1 MQNRRSAWRPPV
13 RSTQAEK
20 PTGARVAAR
29 DVATPDPVVTEAA
42 PPSWERGR
50 LRAATLASV
59 GTALPER
66 VVANAE
72 VAQRLGVD
80 HDWIVSRTGI
90 HERRRVAEGEGVTE
104 LAVAAGRRALERAG
118 MEADE
123 LDLVLVATLAP
134 DDITPN
140 AAPLVA
146 HELGAVRAGALD
158 VGAACTGFLCALSLA
173 TAQIEARRARNALV
187 IGAEVLSRFTDPHDK
202 RTAALFGDGAG
213 AAVVAPA
220 EGGTGRI
227 GPIALRA
234 DGSGAGSI
242 VAAKDDPYLRMQG
255 HDTFREAVRRLT
267 EATREAAE
275 LAAVELDH
283 VDLFVYH
290 QANAR
295 ILSAVAERLELDP
308 ARVID
313 CIERYGNTSAA
324 TLPIA
329 LDEAAQRGMVAS
341 GDTVLLAAFGAG
353 FTYGA
358 GVITWA

>member
-1 MQNRRSAWRPPV
+1 
-13 RSTQAEK
+13 
-20 PTGARVAAR
+20 
-29 DVATPDPVVTEAA
+29 
-42 PPSWERGR
+42 
-50 LRAATLASV
+50 
-59 GTALPER
+59 

-72 VAQRLGVD
+72 IAERLGLD
-80 HDWIVSRTGI
+80 DEWIVSRTGI
-90 HERRRVAEGEGVTE
+90 RERRRVAAGEGVVE
-104 LAVAAGRRALERAG
+104 LAVAAGRQALERAG

-123 LDLVLVATLAP
+123 VDLVLVATLAP

-146 HELGAVRAGALD
+146 HELGATRAGAMD
-158 VGAACTGFLCALSLA
+158 IGAACTGFLTALSVA
-173 TAQIEARRARNALV
+173 TAQVESRRARNVLV
-187 IGAEVLSRFTDPHDK
+187 IGSEVLSRFTDPDDR

-220 EGGTGRI
+220 EGGRGRI

-234 DGSGAGSI
+234 DGSGYGLI
-242 VAAKDDPYLRMQG
+242 VASKDDPYMRMQG
-255 HDTFREAVRRLT
+255 HDTFREAVRRLS

-275 LAAVELDH
+275 LAAVELDQI
-283 VDLFVYH
+283 DLFAYH
-290 QANAR
+290 QANSR

-308 ARVID
+308 GRVID
-313 CIERYGNTSAA
+313 CIDRYGNTSAA

-329 LDEAAQRGMVAS
+329 LDEAATRGMLAS

-358 GVITWA
+358 GVIEWA

>member
-1 MQNRRSAWRPPV
+1 VHSPQVES
-13 RSTQAEK
+13 
-20 PTGARVAAR
+20 TGAGVAAR
-29 DVATPDPVVTEAA
+29 DVAAPDPAVTEAA

-66 VVANAE
+66 VLENAAVAE
-72 VAQRLGVD
+72 RLGVD
-80 HDWIVSRTGI
+80 ERWIVSRTGI

-104 LAVAAGRRALERAG
+104 LAVAAGRQALERAG
-118 MEADE
+118 IDAEE
-123 LDLVLVATLAP
+123 LDLVLVATLAA

-146 HELGAVRAGALD
+146 HALGATRAGTMD
-158 VGAACTGFLCALSLA
+158 VGAACTGFLTALSVA
-173 TAQIEARRARNALV
+173 TAQIESNRARHVLV
-187 IGAEVLSRFTDPHDK
+187 VGAEVLSRFTDPDDK

-213 AAVVAPA
+213 AAVLVPA
-220 EGGTGRI
+220 DGGVGRI

-234 DGSGAGSI
+234 DGSGGPSI
-242 VAAKDDPYLRMQG
+242 VASTADPFLRMQG
-255 HDTFREAVRRLT
+255 HDTFREAVRRLS

-275 LAAVELDH
+275 LAHVGLDEI
-283 VDLFVYH
+283 DLFVYH

-308 ARVID
+308 ERVID
-313 CIERYGNTSAA
+313 CIDRYGNTSAA

-329 LDEAAQRGMVAS
+329 LDEAVKRGLVRS

-358 GVITWA
+358 GVLTWA